1 MLKKAQRFL
10 AGIAAALLIGWFVQV
25 FFGGEWIGQQWL
37 TGSATVT
44 TILAGLLHMCRR
56 SDEDEDSRDDQHLDP
71 ARDSVPS
78 GVIDPTA
85 QPVGFGGD
93 PLGRWWRRQT

>member
-10 AGIAAALLIGWFVQV
+10 AGIAAALLIGWFVQLL
-25 FFGGEWIGQQWL
+25 FGGEWIGQQWL
-37 TGSATVT
+37 SSSATGT
-44 TILAGLLHMCRR
+44 TVLAGLLHMLKP
-56 SDEDEDSRDDQHLDP
+56 SKEGEDSDDEHLDP
-71 ARDSVPS
+71 ARESASS
-78 GVIDPTA
+78 GAIDPTS